1 MKQNYSN
8 SIFLGGAFRE
18 HQILFMLPILDGICK
33 RHKIKK
39 IVFEKDFSKKIKKEK
54 ALKNLFKNYQ
64 IETIQNIKDH
74 DKSIFNYIVSF
85 SWIVYFFLKVF
96 LFQDQNFYP
105 KKNDWYT
112 CQVNHSIWDTCI
124 INNKKKLNKFEI
136 ISRLKAQF
144 FYRDKFINIKF

>member
-1 MKQNYSN
+1 
-8 SIFLGGAFRE
+8 
-18 HQILFMLPILDGICK
+18 MLPILDGICK

-85 SWIVYFFLKVF
+85 SWIVYFFFKSF

-105 KKNDWYT
+105 KKMIGIH
-112 CQVNHSIWDTCI
+112 VKLI
-124 INNKKKLNKFEI
+124 ILYGILVLLIIKKNLISLKLF
-136 ISRLKAQF
+136 
-144 FYRDKFINIKF
+144 RD